1 MKQHNFIGLSL
12 HGEAATVDEEK
23 QLKEIDAFWERLQEK
38 IESLNIPQSWVYNAN
53 QTGLFFQKLP
63 NRLYADKD
71 ATRSTHGVKQM
82 KSKDR
87 ITLMV
92 AIAAN
97 GSKVPLSV
105 VGKAKKLE
113 CF

>member
-82 KSKDR
+82 KSKD
-87 ITLMV
+87 
-92 AIAAN
+92 
-97 GSKVPLSV
+97 
-105 VGKAKKLE
+105 
-113 CF
+113 